1 ARMAK
6 ARGAKV
12 IDHLLV
18 GFKYIGDVNRQLD
31 ESGCFGEV
39 TAPLSSFVAGV
50 EESHGVLVSPYIR
63 DKDAAGGG
71 MFLAEAASLTLLNDN
86 TLVDRLEDL
95 WREHGYVANKLVSTV
110 MRGAAGKARIEAVQD
125 SFRRSPPTEIG
136 GLMVTAFHDRC
147 DPDGPF
153 GAISSDTD
161 AASRNVL
168 VFELT
173 ERARVILRP
182 SGTEPKNKAYVE
194 YRGQEG
200 VDLSAEVARVE
211 AEASRLAIAFVD
223 EMLSRAG
230 ISLPAWAHSISGLV
244 PVEGKVAFVDLFL
257 RVVADLSAGQPV
269 DEALLRADLASYG
282 DDSIALFSAAVEQYL
297 ADEGVDDD
305 VALWLRALFNLT

>member
-1 ARMAK
+1 
-6 ARGAKV
+6 
-12 IDHLLV
+12 
-18 GFKYIGDVNRQLD
+18 
-31 ESGCFGEV
+31 
-39 TAPLSSFVAGV
+39 
-50 EESHGVLVSPYIR
+50 
-63 DKDAAGGG
+63 
-71 MFLAEAASLTLLNDN
+71 
-86 TLVDRLEDL
+86 
-95 WREHGYVANKLVSTV
+95 
-110 MRGAAGKARIEAVQD
+110 
-125 SFRRSPPTEIG
+125 
-136 GLMVTAFHDRC
+136 MVTAFHDRS